1 MKVTQIQDIVN
12 SSLKELNGT
21 SDLLNED
28 LSNVVDVGTEIFD
41 TDNVDSF
48 VKKLID
54 RVGQTVFN
62 SRLYQGSAPSVL
74 MTSWEFGSILEKVDS
89 ELPDVEENDS
99 WDLQDGKDYSP
110 NIFYQP
116 KVSAKFFNSKVTFDI
131 PISFTQ
137 TQVKSAFNTPS
148 ELNGFLSMIM
158 NGVQNAMTVHL
169 DGLIMKTINNMTA
182 TVLDSNTGLQ
192 VVNLLDGYN
201 QNTTTKLTPEN
212 ALQNA
217 DFIKYANLVI
227 NTYRDRISKM
237 STLFN
242 QGQKSKFTPMAN
254 QHLVILSDLASS
266 SKVYLESDTY
276 HDENVQISD
285 YDTVPYWQGSGM
297 HYNFDDVSS
306 IDVAIKNGKA
316 TKEVKAS
323 GILGVLFDTNAV
335 GVTCQ
340 NQRVTTNYNPRAE
353 FYTNFT
359 KFDAGYY
366 NDLNENFIVFTVQQ
380 PTQSTATTQTT
391 TTK

>member
-1 MKVTQIQDIVN
+1 MKVTQIKDLVN

-21 SDLLNED
+21 SELLNED

-41 TDNVDSF
+41 TENVDNF

-54 RVGQTVFN
+54 RVGSTVFN
-62 SRLYQGSAPSVL
+62 TRIYQGSAPSVL
-74 MTSWEFGSILEKVDS
+74 MTSWEFGSVLEKVDS

-99 WDLQDGKDYSP
+99 WQLENGKDYSP

-137 TQVKSAFNTPS
+137 MQVKSAFNSAS
-148 ELNGFLSMIM
+148 ELNGFLSMLM
-158 NGVQNAMTVHL
+158 NNVQNAMTVHL

-182 TVLDSNTGLQ
+182 NILDKKQGLQ

-201 QNTTTKLTPEN
+201 KTATTKLTAEN

-217 DFIKYANLVI
+217 DFIKYANLII

-242 QGQKSKFTPMAN
+242 QGQKSKFTPQAN
-254 QHLVILSDLASS
+254 QHLIILSDLASA

-276 HDENVQISD
+276 HDDNVKISN
-285 YDTVPYWQGSGM
+285 YDVVPYWQGSGKT
-297 HYNFDDVSS
+297 YSFDDVSS
-306 IDVAIKNGKA
+306 IDVAIKDGKS
-316 TKEVKAS
+316 TKEIKAS

-366 NDLNENFIVFTVQQ
+366 NDLNENFIVFTVQNTQQ
-380 PTQSTATTQTT
+380 PQQ
-391 TTK
+391 

>member
-1 MKVTQIQDIVN
+1 MKVTQIKDLVN

-21 SDLLNED
+21 SELLNED

-41 TDNVDSF
+41 TENVDNF

-54 RVGQTVFN
+54 RVGSTVFN
-62 SRLYQGSAPSVL
+62 TRIYQGSAPSVL
-74 MTSWEFGSILEKVDS
+74 MTSWEFGSVLEKVDS

-99 WDLQDGKDYSP
+99 WQLENGKDYSP

-137 TQVKSAFNTPS
+137 MQVKSAFNSAS
-148 ELNGFLSMIM
+148 ELNGFLSMLM
-158 NGVQNAMTVHL
+158 NNVQNAMTVHL

-182 TVLDSNTGLQ
+182 TVLDKKQGLQ

-201 QNTTTKLTPEN
+201 KTATTKLTAEN

-217 DFIKYANLVI
+217 DFIKYANLII

-242 QGQKSKFTPMAN
+242 QGQKSKFTPQAN
-254 QHLVILSDLASS
+254 QHLIILSDLASA

-276 HDENVQISD
+276 HDDNVKISN
-285 YDTVPYWQGSGM
+285 YDVVPYWQGSGKT
-297 HYNFDDVSS
+297 YSFDDVSS
-306 IDVAIKNGKA
+306 IDVAIKDGKS
-316 TKEVKAS
+316 TKEIKAS

-366 NDLNENFIVFTVQQ
+366 NDLNENFIVFTVQSGPQ
-380 PTQSTATTQTT
+380 Q
-391 TTK
+391 